1 VQFFER
7 RVTIVGDH
15 AFEAKLQLHHHKLD
29 LSKAVIGVLKRAITD
44 EQEAKAKSP

>member
-1 VQFFER
+1 VQFFE
-7 RVTIVGDH
+7 IVGDH
-15 AFEAKLQLHHHKLD
+15 VFKAKLQLHHHKLD